1 MRYFRLGTFALCL
14 LYSGAYAVDAPSALP
29 SNVPEPDIVIVPHGQ
44 MTLEEYRIGGQLY
57 AIKVT
62 PASGPVY
69 YLVDSDG
76 DGTFDQRSA
85 ELNPRLAIPSWVIL
99 KFK

>member
-1 MRYFRLGTFALCL
+1 MRYFLLGTFSLCL
-14 LYSGAYAVDAPSALP
+14 LHGSAYAADSP
-29 SNVPEPDIVIVPHGQ
+29 SNVPEPDIVIVPHDQ
-44 MTLEEYRIGGQLY
+44 MTLEEYRLGGQLY

-62 PASGPVY
+62 PASGPAY

-76 DGTFDQRSA
+76 DGNFDQRSA